1 MRAICNTET
10 FSRRLQLVSR
20 GVSARSTIQ
29 LLGGILVEAGGEA
42 LKLSATDMEISIQ
55 TSSPAEVEGEGRVVI
70 PARIFNDIVRSLPG
84 GSFSLEH
91 DASEGTVRLVAGEN
105 EYRIRAYAADDYPQ
119 LPVFP
124 EEGTFRMSGESLVE
138 TVEKVSRSY
147 SRDETRPVLTG
158 ILISFEDSRVR
169 MVTTDSYRLS
179 IKETELAT
187 TAFEGTREAIIPA
200 RAMQEV
206 SRIFGSEGEEDVEVS
221 LSENQALFKV
231 GDVIF
236 GTRLIDGNFPEYR
249 RLLPSDFEREIA
261 IPREELIGTLRRV
274 NLFAARQTPPVPV
287 SLSFS
292 EGSVEVIVR
301 NGEVGDAHERLSAS
315 SEDDF
320 LISFN
325 PSYLLDGVSA
335 IDSEKVVFKLNEP
348 LKPGLIVP
356 EENGNGE
363 EPDFLY
369 LIMPMQGP
377 AGTTL
382 GQALKVASLV
392 GSGGEAKVLIQ
403 AGEIL
408 VNGEVETRRGRKLEE
423 GDVVEV
429 GEERLEV
436 R

>member
-10 FSRRLQLVSR
+10 FGRKLQLVSR

-29 LLGGILVEAGGEA
+29 LLGGILLEAEGGA

-84 GSFSLEH
+84 GSFILEH
-91 DASEGTVRLVAGEN
+91 DDAEGTVRLVAGEN

-119 LPVFP
+119 LPALP

-187 TAFEGTREAIIPA
+187 APFDGPKEAIIPA

-206 SRIFGSEGEEDVEVS
+206 SRIFSGSDEESIEVS
-221 LSENQALFKV
+221 LSENQALFRI
-231 GDVIF
+231 GDVVF

-249 RLLPSDFEREIA
+249 RLLPSDFERKIA
-261 IPREELIGTLRRV
+261 VSREKLIETLRRV

-292 EGSVEVIVR
+292 EGAVEVIVS
-301 NGEVGDAHERLSAS
+301 NGEVGDAHERLEAS
-315 SEDDF
+315 SEDEF

-335 IDSEKVVFKLNEP
+335 IDSDEVVFKLNEA

-356 EENGNGE
+356 QTNGDEG

-369 LIMPMQGP
+369 LIMPMRDP
-377 AGTTL
+377 
-382 GQALKVASLV
+382 SR
-392 GSGGEAKVLIQ
+392 S
-403 AGEIL
+403 
-408 VNGEVETRRGRKLEE
+408 
-423 GDVVEV
+423 
-429 GEERLEV
+429 
-436 R
+436 

>member
-10 FSRRLQLVSR
+10 FGRKLQLVSR

-29 LLGGILVEAGGEA
+29 LLGGILLEAQGEE
-42 LKLSATDMEISIQ
+42 LKLSATNMEISIQ
-55 TSSPAEVEGEGRVVI
+55 TSSPAEVEGEGRVII

-84 GSFSLEH
+84 GMFTLEH
-91 DASEGTVRLVAGEN
+91 DDSEGMVRLAAGEN
-105 EYRIRAYAADDYPQ
+105 EYRIRTFAADDYPQ
-119 LPVFP
+119 LPKFP
-124 EEGTFRMSGESLVE
+124 EEGTFRMPGESLVE

-187 TAFEGTREAIIPA
+187 APFDGPKEAIIPA

-206 SRIFGSEGEEDVEVS
+206 SRIFSGSDEGSIEVS
-221 LSENQALFKV
+221 LSENQALFRI
-231 GDVIF
+231 GDVVF

-249 RLLPSDFEREIA
+249 RLLPSGFEREIA
-261 IPREELIGTLRRV
+261 VSREKLIETLRRV

-292 EGSVEVIVR
+292 EGAVEVIVK
-301 NGEVGDAHERLSAS
+301 NGEVGDAHERLEAS
-315 SEDDF
+315 SEDEF

-335 IDSEKVVFKLNEP
+335 IDSDEVVFKLNEA

-356 EENGNGE
+356 QLNGDEG

-369 LIMPMQGP
+369 LIMPMRDQ
-377 AGTTL
+377 
-382 GQALKVASLV
+382 SR
-392 GSGGEAKVLIQ
+392 S
-403 AGEIL
+403 
-408 VNGEVETRRGRKLEE
+408 
-423 GDVVEV
+423 
-429 GEERLEV
+429 
-436 R
+436 

>member
-10 FSRRLQLVSR
+10 FGRKLQLVSR

-29 LLGGILVEAGGEA
+29 LLGGILLEAKGEA

-55 TSSPAEVEGEGRVVI
+55 TYSPAEVEGDGRVVI

-84 GSFSLEH
+84 GSFQLEH
-91 DASEGTVRLVAGEN
+91 DVSEGAVRLVAGDN

-119 LPVFP
+119 LPDFP
-124 EEGTFRMSGESLVE
+124 DEGTFRMSGESLVE

-187 TAFEGTREAIIPA
+187 TAFEGSREAIIPA

-206 SRIFGSEGEEDVEVS
+206 SRIFGSEGEEEVEVS
-221 LSENQALFKV
+221 LSENQALFRI
-231 GDVIF
+231 GDVVF

-249 RLLPSDFEREIA
+249 RLLPSGFEREIA
-261 IPREELIGTLRRV
+261 VSREELIGTLRRV

-301 NGEVGDAHERLSAS
+301 NGEVGDAHERLDAS
-315 SEDDF
+315 SEDEF

-335 IDSEKVVFKLNEP
+335 IDSDKVVFKLNEP

-356 EENGNGE
+356 EENGNGG

-369 LIMPMQGP
+369 LIMPMRDP
-377 AGTTL
+377 
-382 GQALKVASLV
+382 SR
-392 GSGGEAKVLIQ
+392 
-403 AGEIL
+403 
-408 VNGEVETRRGRKLEE
+408 N
-423 GDVVEV
+423 
-429 GEERLEV
+429 
-436 R
+436 

>member
-1 MRAICNTET
+1 MRAVCNTET
-10 FSRRLQLVSR
+10 FGKKLALVSR

-29 LLGGILVEAGGEA
+29 LLGGILLEAGDGVVR
-42 LKLSATDMEISIQ
+42 LSATDMEISVQ
-55 TSSPAEVEGEGRVVI
+55 TSSPAEVEEEGRVVI

-91 DASEGTVRLVAGEN
+91 DDSGGTVRLAAGEN
-105 EYRIRAYAADDYPQ
+105 EYRIRAYAADDFPQ
-119 LPVFP
+119 LPGFDA
-124 EEGTFRMSGESLVE
+124 EAAFKMSGDVLVE

-158 ILISFEDSRVR
+158 ILISFEENRVR

-187 TAFEGTREAIIPA
+187 TAFEGSREAIIPA

-206 SRIFGSEGEEDVEVS
+206 SRIFSGSDEEEVEVS
-221 LSENQALFKV
+221 LSENQALFRV
-231 GDVIF
+231 GDVLF

-249 RLLPSDFEREIA
+249 RLLPTTFEREISVN
-261 IPREELIGTLRRV
+261 RDDLMGTLRRV
-274 NLFAARQTPPVPV
+274 NLFAQRQTPPVPV

-292 EGSVEVIVR
+292 EGAVEVIVR
-301 NGEVGDAHERLSAS
+301 NGEVGEAHERLPAT

-325 PSYLLDGVSA
+325 PGYLLDGVSA
-335 IDSEKVVFKLNEP
+335 IDTEKVVFKLNEA

-356 EENGNGE
+356 GEDGEE

-369 LIMPMQGP
+369 LIMPMRDP
-377 AGTTL
+377 
-382 GQALKVASLV
+382 SL
-392 GSGGEAKVLIQ
+392 S
-403 AGEIL
+403 
-408 VNGEVETRRGRKLEE
+408 
-423 GDVVEV
+423 
-429 GEERLEV
+429 
-436 R
+436 

>member
-1 MRAICNTET
+1 MRATCNTES
-10 FSRRLQLVSR
+10 FSRKLQLVSR

-29 LLGGILVEAGGEA
+29 LLGGILLEAGGEA

-55 TSSPAEVEGEGRVVI
+55 TSSLAEVEGDGRVVI

-84 GSFSLEH
+84 GSFELEH

-187 TAFEGTREAIIPA
+187 TTFEGSREAIIPA

-206 SRIFGSEGEEDVEVS
+206 SRIFGSEGEDDIEVS
-221 LSENQALFKV
+221 LSENQALFRI
-231 GDVIF
+231 GDVVF

-249 RLLPSDFEREIA
+249 RLLPSGFEREIA
-261 IPREELIGTLRRV
+261 VSREDLIGTLRRV

-301 NGEVGDAHERLSAS
+301 NGEVGDAHERLTAS
-315 SEDDF
+315 SEDEF

-356 EENGNGE
+356 EQNGE

-369 LIMPMQGP
+369 LIMPMRDP
-377 AGTTL
+377 
-382 GQALKVASLV
+382 SR
-392 GSGGEAKVLIQ
+392 
-403 AGEIL
+403 
-408 VNGEVETRRGRKLEE
+408 N
-423 GDVVEV
+423 
-429 GEERLEV
+429 
-436 R
+436 

>member
-1 MRAICNTET
+1 MRAVCNTDVLG
-10 FSRRLQLVSR
+10 RKLALVSR

-29 LLGGILVEAGGEA
+29 LLGGILLEAQENSVR
-42 LKLSATDMEISIQ
+42 LSATDMELSIQ
-55 TSSPAEVEGEGRVVI
+55 TSSSAEVEETGRVVV
-70 PARIFNDIVRSLPG
+70 PARIFNDVVRSLREG
-84 GSFSLEH
+84 ELALVH
-91 DASEGTVRLVAGEN
+91 DRSEGVVRLSVREN
-105 EYRIRAYAADDYPQ
+105 EYRIRAYAAEDFPQ
-119 LPVFP
+119 LPRFD
-124 EEGTFRMSGESLVE
+124 EAGAFKMSGEALVE
-138 TVEKVSRSY
+138 TVEKVARSY

-158 ILISFEDSRVR
+158 ILISFEESRVR

-187 TAFEGTREAIIPA
+187 TAFEGSREAIIPA

-206 SRIFGSEGEEDVEVS
+206 ARIFGSEGEEDVEVA
-221 LSENQALFKV
+221 LSENQALFRV
-231 GDVIF
+231 GDVVF

-292 EGSVEVIVR
+292 EGAVEVIVR

-315 SEDDF
+315 SEDEF

-356 EENGNGE
+356 DENGNGE

-369 LIMPMQGP
+369 LIMPMRDP
-377 AGTTL
+377 
-382 GQALKVASLV
+382 SR
-392 GSGGEAKVLIQ
+392 
-403 AGEIL
+403 
-408 VNGEVETRRGRKLEE
+408 N
-423 GDVVEV
+423 
-429 GEERLEV
+429 
-436 R
+436 